1 MTDCYSLD
9 QSSWGRDTV
18 YPVRTKIQKI
28 QVIHAIPGR
37 IRLRMPAWGNP
48 LPIKELTARLKADP
62 RIISVRINQ
71 ACASIAIQYQPES
84 IAPSAAPDYF
94 LRWFADESSL
104 KKTDYF
110 GDELAVRE
118 GKVISSVDNV
128 DLGARETN
136 SQAKDEAKDGEWS
149 SLGLPILA
157 TILATLCQR
166 WPYPLLKVATAGV
179 LGTCVL
185 PVVQRATNSVLV
197 EHRLNID
204 CLDLM
209 AIALSTIQGKLIT
222 PALMLTLHGIGDVL
236 REQTARSTAMQT
248 ADLLDTIGHFAWVIR
263 EDRIVKIKSDQVQ
276 VGEIVQVY
284 PGEQIPVDGIVQAG
298 EATVDQQKLTGESMP
313 IVAGPGTFVYASTL
327 VRAGKL
333 RLVAEK
339 VGNQT
344 RAAASLALI
353 NQAPVHDTRMANYA
367 EKIAAGLIL
376 PVLALGTVVLL
387 TTGDPARVAAIFT
400 LDFVT
405 GIRLSIPTAFLG
417 ALNHT
422 TRHGIL
428 VRSGRTLEKLAEVDT
443 MVFDKTGTLTQG
455 DIQLS
460 KVISF
465 ADGFSSD
472 QVLQLAAAAE
482 QRITHPVAEAI
493 VRAASDRG
501 LSIPQ
506 RQDWHYQVGSGV
518 RTQIDGQTVL
528 VGNQKFLV
536 AEGINLEQ
544 FSKIDEDKNISAPML
559 RSAPVQRSIG
569 AEEQN
574 PPTTN
579 KQQPTNNHQ
588 PSAIYVACNG
598 QLIGQIFY
606 TDPLRPESASL
617 IRRLQQLGIEVHLLT
632 GDSQIR
638 AQTVGQQLG
647 ISPNHVHGS
656 AFPEEKARIVR
667 DLHRAG
673 KTVAFV
679 GDGLNDSV
687 ALAYAD
693 VSVSFED
700 GSHVARET
708 ADVVLMDNDLNSLLE
723 AIAIAQDTQGL
734 ISQNTVLVVGPNLLA
749 LGLATTVGLSPLIAT
764 LIHNGSALAAGLNS
778 LRPLIQH
785 QLTS

>member
-18 YPVRTKIQKI
+18 YPIRTKVQKI

-37 IRLRMPAWGNP
+37 IRLRVPAWGNP
-48 LPIKELTARLKADP
+48 LPIKELTARLQADP

-94 LRWFADESSL
+94 LRWFADESSP

-118 GKVISSVDNV
+118 GA

-136 SQAKDEAKDGEWS
+136 SQAKDEAKAGEWS

-157 TILATLCQR
+157 TLLASASQR

-179 LGTCVL
+179 LGTCIL

-248 ADLLDTIGHFAWVIR
+248 ADLLDTIGHFAWVVR

-276 VGEIVQVY
+276 VGEIVLVY

-327 VRAGKL
+327 VRSGKL

-344 RAAASLALI
+344 RAAASLALLS
-353 NQAPVHDTRMANYA
+353 QAPVHDTRMANYA
-367 EKIAAGLIL
+367 EKIAADLIL
-376 PVLALGTVVLL
+376 PILALGTVVLL

-428 VRSGRTLEKLAEVDT
+428 VRSGRTLEQLAAVDPI
-443 MVFDKTGTLTQG
+443 VFDKTGTLTQG
-455 DIQLS
+455 NIQLS
-460 KVISF
+460 KVISV

-472 QVLQLAAAAE
+472 RVLQLAAAAE

-518 RTQIDGQTVL
+518 RTQIHGQTVL

-544 FSKIDEDKNISAPML
+544 FSKTDEDKNISAPML
-559 RSAPVQRSIG
+559 PPVPRNTS

-574 PPTTN
+574 PPKTN
-579 KQQPTNNHQ
+579 HQPPKTNHQ

-638 AQTVGQQLG
+638 AQ
-647 ISPNHVHGS
+647 I
-656 AFPEEKARIVR
+656 
-667 DLHRAG
+667 
-673 KTVAFV
+673 
-679 GDGLNDSV
+679 
-687 ALAYAD
+687 
-693 VSVSFED
+693 
-700 GSHVARET
+700 
-708 ADVVLMDNDLNSLLE
+708 
-723 AIAIAQDTQGL
+723 
-734 ISQNTVLVVGPNLLA
+734 
-749 LGLATTVGLSPLIAT
+749 
-764 LIHNGSALAAGLNS
+764 
-778 LRPLIQH
+778 
-785 QLTS
+785 

>member
-18 YPVRTKIQKI
+18 YPVRTKVQKI

-37 IRLRMPAWGNP
+37 IRLRVPAWGNP
-48 LPIKELTARLKADP
+48 LPIKELTARLQADP

-94 LRWFADESSL
+94 LRWLADESSR

-118 GKVISSVDNV
+118 GA

-136 SQAKDEAKDGEWS
+136 SQAKDEAKAGEWS

-157 TILATLCQR
+157 TLLAIASQR
-166 WPYPLLKVATAGV
+166 WSYPLLKVATAGV

-197 EHRLNID
+197 EQRLNID

-248 ADLLDTIGHFAWVIR
+248 ADLLDTIGHFAWVVR

-327 VRAGKL
+327 VRSGKL

-344 RAAASLALI
+344 RAAASLALLS
-353 NQAPVHDTRMANYA
+353 QAPVHDTRMANYA
-367 EKIAAGLIL
+367 EKIAADLIL
-376 PVLALGTVVLL
+376 PILALGTVVLL

-428 VRSGRTLEKLAEVDT
+428 VRSGRTLEQLAAVDT
-443 MVFDKTGTLTQG
+443 IVFDKTGTLTQG
-455 DIQLS
+455 NIQLS
-460 KVISF
+460 KVISV

-472 QVLQLAAAAE
+472 RVLQLAAAAE

-518 RTQIDGQTVL
+518 RTQIHGQTVL

-544 FSKIDEDKNISAPML
+544 FSKTDEDKNISAPML
-559 RSAPVQRSIG
+559 PPVPRNTS

-574 PPTTN
+574 PPKTN
-579 KQQPTNNHQ
+579 HQPPKTNHQ

-638 AQTVGQQLG
+638 AQIVGQQLA

-708 ADVVLMDNDLNSLLE
+708 ADVVLMDHDLNSLLE
-723 AIAIAQDTQGL
+723 AIAIAQDTQRL
-734 ISQNTVLVVGPNLLA
+734 ISQNTLLVVGPNLLA
-749 LGLATTVGLSPLIAT
+749 LGLATTVGLNPLIAT

>member
-1 MTDCYSLD
+1 MTDCSVLHVSSLV
-9 QSSWGRDTV
+9 GGV
-18 YPVRTKIQKI
+18 

-37 IRLRMPAWGNP
+37 IRLRMPALWNSQP
-48 LPIKELTARLKADP
+48 TKELTDRLKADP

-71 ACASIAIQYQPES
+71 ACASIAIQYRPES
-84 IAPSAAPDYF
+84 IAAIAAPDYF
-94 LRWFADESSL
+94 LRF
-104 KKTDYF
+104 F
-110 GDELAVRE
+110 
-118 GKVISSVDNV
+118 DNPLIPR
-128 DLGARETN
+128 DCSAKLPGTN
-136 SQAKDEAKDGEWS
+136 SEPECNAESDTEDEDEGWS
-149 SLGLPILA
+149 SLRLPILA
-157 TILATLCQR
+157 TLLAVASQR
-166 WPYPLLKVATAGV
+166 WPYPLLKVAAAGV
-179 LGTCVL
+179 LGACVL
-185 PVVQRATNSVLV
+185 PVVQRASNSVFV

-209 AIALSTIQGKLIT
+209 AISLSTIQGKLIT
-222 PALMLTLHGIGDVL
+222 PALMMTLHGIGDVL

-248 ADLLDTIGHFAWVIR
+248 ADLLDTIGHFAWVVR

-284 PGEQIPVDGIVQAG
+284 PGEQIPVDGTVQAG

-313 IVAGPGTFVYASTL
+313 IVAGVGTYVYASTL
-327 VRAGKL
+327 VRSGKL
-333 RLVAEK
+333 RLIAEK

-344 RAAASLALI
+344 RAAASLALLS
-353 NQAPVHDTRMANYA
+353 QAPVHDTRMANYA
-367 EKIAAGLIL
+367 EKIADRLIL
-376 PVLALGTVVLL
+376 PVLVLGTVVLM
-387 TTGDPARVAAIFT
+387 TTRDPARVAAIFT

-405 GIRLSIPTAFLG
+405 GIRVSIPTAFLG

-428 VRSGRTLEKLAEVDT
+428 VRSGRTLEQLAEVDT

-460 KVISF
+460 NVISV

-472 QVLQLAAAAE
+472 RVLELAAAAE

-501 LSIPQ
+501 LTIPQ
-506 RQDWHYQVGSGV
+506 RQDWHYEVGSGV
-518 RTQIDGQTVL
+518 RTEIDGQTVL
-528 VGNQKFLV
+528 VGNQKLL
-536 AEGINLEQ
+536 AEAGINLPALTG
-544 FSKIDEDKNISAPML
+544 ISCAG
-559 RSAPVQRSIG
+559 VQGSRG
-569 AEEQN
+569 AEE
-574 PPTTN
+574 PPTSRGAEVQGSRGAGEQRCRGAEVQGCENQPTTTN
-579 KQQPTNNHQ
+579 HQPTTTNHQPPTNNNQ
-588 PSAIYVACNG
+588 QSTIYVACDG
-598 QLIGQIFY
+598 QLIGQISY
-606 TDPLRPESASL
+606 TDPLRPESAPL
-617 IRRLQQLGIEVHLLT
+617 VRRLRDLGIEVHLLT
-632 GDSQIR
+632 GDSQMR
-638 AQTVGQQLG
+638 AQAVGEQLG
-647 ISPNHVHGS
+647 ISPGHVHAE

-708 ADVVLMDNDLNSLLE
+708 ADVVLMNNDLEALLE
-723 AIAIAQDTQGL
+723 AIAIAQDTQRV
-734 ISQNTVLVVGPNLLA
+734 ISENTVLVVGPNLLA
-749 LGLATTVGLSPLIAT
+749 LGLATTVGLNPLVAT
-764 LIHNGSALAAGLNS
+764 MIHNGSAIAAGLNS

-785 QLTS
+785 QLTG

>member
-94 LRWFADESSL
+94 LRWFADESSR

-118 GKVISSVDNV
+118 GA

-136 SQAKDEAKDGEWS
+136 SQAKDEAKAGEWS

-157 TILATLCQR
+157 TLLAIASQR
-166 WPYPLLKVATAGV
+166 WSYPLLKVATAGV

-185 PVVQRATNSVLV
+185 PVVQRATNSLLV
-197 EHRLNID
+197 EQRLNID

-248 ADLLDTIGHFAWVIR
+248 ADLLDTIGHFAWVVR

-276 VGEIVQVY
+276 VGEIVLVY

-313 IVAGPGTFVYASTL
+313 IVAAPGTFVYASTL
-327 VRAGKL
+327 VRSGKL

-344 RAAASLALI
+344 RAAASLALLS
-353 NQAPVHDTRMANYA
+353 QAPVHDTRMANYA
-367 EKIAAGLIL
+367 EKIAADLIL
-376 PVLALGTVVLL
+376 PILALGTVVLF

-428 VRSGRTLEKLAEVDT
+428 VRSGRTLEQLAAVDT
-443 MVFDKTGTLTQG
+443 VVFDKTGTLTQG

-460 KVISF
+460 KVISV

-472 QVLQLAAAAE
+472 RVLQLAAAAE

-501 LSIPQ
+501 LTIPQ

-544 FSKIDEDKNISAPML
+544 FSKTDEDKNISAPML
-559 RSAPVQRSIG
+559 PPVPRNTR
-569 AEEQN
+569 AEEQH
-574 PPTTN
+574 PPKTN
-579 KQQPTNNHQ
+579 HQPPNTNHQ

-638 AQTVGQQLG
+638 AQIVGQQLA

-723 AIAIAQDTQGL
+723 AIAIAQDTQRL
-734 ISQNTVLVVGPNLLA
+734 ISQNTLLVVGPNLLA
-749 LGLATTVGLSPLIAT
+749 LGLATTVGLNPLIAT
-764 LIHNGSALAAGLNS
+764 LIHNGSAIAAGLNS

>member
-1 MTDCYSLD
+1 MTDCSVLHVSSLV
-9 QSSWGRDTV
+9 GGV
-18 YPVRTKIQKI
+18 

-37 IRLRMPAWGNP
+37 IRLRMPALWNSQP
-48 LPIKELTARLKADP
+48 TKELTDRLKADP

-71 ACASIAIQYQPES
+71 ACASIAIQYRPES
-84 IAPSAAPDYF
+84 IAAIAAPDYF
-94 LRWFADESSL
+94 LHF
-104 KKTDYF
+104 F
-110 GDELAVRE
+110 
-118 GKVISSVDNV
+118 DNPLIPR
-128 DLGARETN
+128 DCSPTLPGTN
-136 SQAKDEAKDGEWS
+136 SEPECNAESDTDDEDEGWS
-149 SLGLPILA
+149 SLRLPILA
-157 TILATLCQR
+157 TLLAVVSQR
-166 WPYPLLKVATAGV
+166 WPYPLLKVAAAGV
-179 LGTCVL
+179 LGACVL
-185 PVVQRATNSVLV
+185 PVVQRASNSVFV

-209 AIALSTIQGKLIT
+209 AISLSTIQGKLIT
-222 PALMLTLHGIGDVL
+222 PALMMTLHGIGDVL

-248 ADLLDTIGHFAWVIR
+248 ADLLDTIGHFAWVVR

-284 PGEQIPVDGIVQAG
+284 PGEQIPVDGTVQAG

-313 IVAGPGTFVYASTL
+313 IVAGVGTYVYASTL
-327 VRAGKL
+327 VRSGKL
-333 RLVAEK
+333 RLIAEK

-344 RAAASLALI
+344 RAAASLALLS
-353 NQAPVHDTRMANYA
+353 QAPVHDTRMANYA
-367 EKIAAGLIL
+367 EKIADRLIL
-376 PVLALGTVVLL
+376 PVLVLGTLVLM
-387 TTGDPARVAAIFT
+387 TTRDPARVAAIFT

-405 GIRLSIPTAFLG
+405 GIRVSIPTAFLG

-428 VRSGRTLEKLAEVDT
+428 VRSGRTLEQLAEVDT

-460 KVISF
+460 NVISV

-472 QVLQLAAAAE
+472 RVLELAAAAE

-501 LSIPQ
+501 LTIPQ
-506 RQDWHYQVGSGV
+506 RQDWHYEVGSGV
-518 RTQIDGQTVL
+518 RTEIDGQTVL
-528 VGNQKFLV
+528 VGNQKLL
-536 AEGINLEQ
+536 AEAGINLPALTG
-544 FSKIDEDKNISAPML
+544 ISCAG
-559 RSAPVQRSIG
+559 VQGSSG
-569 AEEQN
+569 ARHQQGSRGAAVQGSGN
-574 PPTTN
+574 
-579 KQQPTNNHQ
+579 QQPTNHQQTTNNHQ
-588 PSAIYVACNG
+588 PTTTNQQQSTIYVACDG
-598 QLIGQIFY
+598 QLVGQISY
-606 TDPLRPESASL
+606 TDPLRPESAPL
-617 IRRLQQLGIEVHLLT
+617 VRRLRDLGIEVHLLT
-632 GDSQIR
+632 GDSQMR
-638 AQTVGQQLG
+638 AQAVGEQLG
-647 ISPNHVHGS
+647 ISPGHVHAE

-708 ADVVLMDNDLNSLLE
+708 ADVVLMNNDLEALLE
-723 AIAIAQDTQGL
+723 AIAIAQDTQRV
-734 ISQNTVLVVGPNLLA
+734 ISENTVLVVGPNLLA
-749 LGLATTVGLSPLIAT
+749 LGLATTVGLNPLVAT
-764 LIHNGSALAAGLNS
+764 MIHNGSAIAAGLNS

-785 QLTS
+785 QLTG

>member
-1 MTDCYSLD
+1 MTDCSVLHVSSLV
-9 QSSWGRDTV
+9 GGV
-18 YPVRTKIQKI
+18 

-37 IRLRMPAWGNP
+37 IRLRMPALWNSQP
-48 LPIKELTARLKADP
+48 TKELTDRLKADP

-71 ACASIAIQYQPES
+71 ACASIAIQYRPES
-84 IAPSAAPDYF
+84 IAAIAAPDYF
-94 LRWFADESSL
+94 LHF
-104 KKTDYF
+104 F
-110 GDELAVRE
+110 
-118 GKVISSVDNV
+118 DNPLIPR
-128 DLGARETN
+128 DCSATLPGTN
-136 SQAKDEAKDGEWS
+136 SEPECNAESDTEDEDEGWS
-149 SLGLPILA
+149 SLRLPILA
-157 TILATLCQR
+157 TLLAVASQR
-166 WPYPLLKVATAGV
+166 WPVNAGFIHSLLKVAAAGV
-179 LGTCVL
+179 LGACVL
-185 PVVQRATNSVLV
+185 PVVQRASNSVFV

-209 AIALSTIQGKLIT
+209 AISLSTIQGKLIT
-222 PALMLTLHGIGDVL
+222 PALMMTLHGIGDVL

-248 ADLLDTIGHFAWVIR
+248 ADLLDTIGNFAWVVR

-284 PGEQIPVDGIVQAG
+284 PGEQIPVDGTVQAG

-313 IVAGPGTFVYASTL
+313 IVAGVGTYVYASTL
-327 VRAGKL
+327 VRSGKL
-333 RLVAEK
+333 RLIAEK

-344 RAAASLALI
+344 RAAASLALLS
-353 NQAPVHDTRMANYA
+353 QAPVHDTRMANYA
-367 EKIAAGLIL
+367 EKIADRLIL
-376 PVLALGTVVLL
+376 PVLVLGTVVLM
-387 TTGDPARVAAIFT
+387 TTRDPARVAAIFT

-405 GIRLSIPTAFLG
+405 GIRVSIPTAFLG

-428 VRSGRTLEKLAEVDT
+428 VRSGRTLEQLAEVDT

-460 KVISF
+460 NVISV

-472 QVLQLAAAAE
+472 RVLELAAAAE

-501 LSIPQ
+501 LTIPQ
-506 RQDWHYQVGSGV
+506 RQDWHYEVGSGV
-518 RTQIDGQTVL
+518 RTEIDGQTVL
-528 VGNQKFLV
+528 VGNQKLL
-536 AEGINLEQ
+536 AEAGINLPALTGCGG
-544 FSKIDEDKNISAPML
+544 SASL
-559 RSAPVQRSIG
+559 TDRG
-569 AEEQN
+569 AEVQGSRGAGEQRCRGAEVQGCEN
-574 PPTTN
+574 QPTTTN
-579 KQQPTNNHQ
+579 HQPTTTNHQPPTNNNQ
-588 PSAIYVACNG
+588 QSTIYVACDG
-598 QLIGQIFY
+598 QLIGQISY
-606 TDPLRPESASL
+606 TDPLRPESAPL
-617 IRRLQQLGIEVHLLT
+617 VRRLRDLGIEVHLLT
-632 GDSQIR
+632 GDSQMR
-638 AQTVGQQLG
+638 AQAVGEQLG
-647 ISPNHVHGS
+647 ISPGHVHAE

-708 ADVVLMDNDLNSLLE
+708 ADVVLMNNDLEALLE
-723 AIAIAQDTQGL
+723 AIAIAQDTQRV
-734 ISQNTVLVVGPNLLA
+734 ISENTVLVVGPNLLA
-749 LGLATTVGLSPLIAT
+749 LGLATTVGLNPLVAT
-764 LIHNGSALAAGLNS
+764 MIHNGSAIAAGLNS

-785 QLTS
+785 QLTG